1 MAAYRRVYDSRHL
14 QADCQEPGSA
24 PEPYVRQS
32 SMGYLYLIKIRILLL
47 NIAYLLTHGCLC
59 PAPSPHGSR
68 HVEPVVRV
76 CKAPAA
82 NSLHRTISRNIP
94 STKRL
99 PLLLADL
106 GSQLTFHMDTL
117 ESTLGVIGVE
127 STSANGSSSGSF
139 VFTRLTLVTNRQT
152 DRQTETHRR

>member
-1 MAAYRRVYDSRHL
+1 MNVMATYRRVYDSRHL

-24 PEPYVRQS
+24 PEPYARQS
-32 SMGYLYLIKIRILLL
+32 SMGYLYLFRIRILLR

-82 NSLHRTISRNIP
+82 KSLHRTISRNIP

-106 GSQLTFHMDTL
+106 GSQLTFHMNTL
-117 ESTLGVIGVE
+117 EST
-127 STSANGSSSGSF
+127 SPNGSSSGSF
-139 VFTRLTLVTNRQT
+139 VFTRLTLVTNRQRPT
-152 DRQTETHRR
+152 DNQGRNPAM

>member
-1 MAAYRRVYDSRHL
+1 MAVYCQVYDSRHL
-14 QADCQEPGSA
+14 QADYQEQGSA
-24 PEPYVRQS
+24 PEPYARQS
-32 SMGYLYLIKIRILLL
+32 SMGYLYLFKIRILLL

-82 NSLHRTISRNIP
+82 NSLHRTISRNMP

-106 GSQLTFHMDTL
+106 GSQLTFHMDPL
-117 ESTLGVIGVE
+117 EST
-127 STSANGSSSGSF
+127 SPNGSSRRSV
-139 VFTRLTLVTNRQT
+139 VFTRLTLLTNRQRPT
-152 DRQTETHRR
+152 DNQGRNPAM